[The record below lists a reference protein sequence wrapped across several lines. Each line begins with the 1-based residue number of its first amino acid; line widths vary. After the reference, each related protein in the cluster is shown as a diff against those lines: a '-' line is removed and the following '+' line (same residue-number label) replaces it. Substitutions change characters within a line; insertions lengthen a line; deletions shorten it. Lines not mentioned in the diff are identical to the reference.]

1 MSLSAQLIDIP
12 DLPGPQEK
20 QLFSVKFSVK
30 FPQGWRQGAWVKQ
43 SRVLIGDFG
52 AGKSQN
58 PTPIGRGVPPG

>member
-1 MSLSAQLIDIP
+1 MSLPAQLIDIP

-20 QLFSVKFSVK
+20 QLLSVK